1 MHAHTYILICVCDH
15 VLTKLYIKLSCC
27 TILSTS
33 NMIVTML
40 VHTGDYQHQGVHLK
54 ETQELLEASENRLE
68 EASGAYVK
76 CYMLVL

>member
-1 MHAHTYILICVCDH
+1 
-15 VLTKLYIKLSCC
+15 
-27 TILSTS
+27 
-33 NMIVTML
+33 MIVTML